1 MRLNNNIL
9 VIIELCIL
17 LTTINCHNDVLDN
30 KKLGITNK
38 SIIDDNSYENA
49 IDSYKVTNLK
59 SETSKV
65 EILSD
70 TFKNNI
76 NKIKSLYKKV
86 DIVFLIDASSSVG
99 KNNFLSEIKFVKKLL
114 SDFTV
119 SYNYTRVA
127 VVTFSSQGKVVSL

>member
-1 MRLNNNIL
+1 M
-9 VIIELCIL
+9 
-17 LTTINCHNDVLDN
+17 DN
-30 KKLGITNK
+30 KKSSIT
-38 SIIDDNSYENA
+38 IIDDNENA
-49 IDSYKVTNLK
+49 IDSNKVTNPK
-59 SETSKV
+59 SESSKV

-127 VVTFSSQGKVVSL
+127 VVTFSSQGKVVSTKIKK